1 MKVSIITRHGVGNYG
16 SLLQSMATQNILN
29 ILGFESEI
37 INYRRNDEDY
47 LNLTKT
53 QLASKPEWNKNYI
66 KRFIY
71 RLLREPESILAG
83 KSFDKWRNKY
93 LKLTQKYTEYEQLQ
107 KMPPQADIYMTGS
120 DQVWG
125 AIGSD
130 DYDKAYFLD
139 FVSEDKKRIAYAASF
154 GKTNFTEDIINSYSE
169 WLSRYD
175 SISVR
180 EKSAVEII
188 KNMGLGEVSQVLDP
202 TLLITSDE
210 WSEYIDSEIRGKY
223 VLVYQ
228 LHKNKLLDRYAIEFA
243 KKADLPLLRIS
254 PSIHQINRGGK
265 FVYLPDVGKFL
276 SYIKNAEY
284 MITDSFHGTAFAINF
299 NTQFVDILPGKTK
312 TRNQSILELTG
323 LTDRILTN
331 ADDFG
336 FIDKKIDFTRV
347 NTILKKERENSI
359 NILKGMLECE

>member
-1 MKVSIITRHGVGNYG
+1 MKNR
-16 SLLQSMATQNILN
+16 
-29 ILGFESEI
+29 
-37 INYRRNDEDY
+37 
-47 LNLTKT
+47 
-53 QLASKPEWNKNYI
+53 
-66 KRFIY
+66 
-71 RLLREPESILAG
+71 
-83 KSFDKWRNKY
+83 
-93 LKLTQKYTEYEQLQ
+93 
-107 KMPPQADIYMTGS
+107 
-120 DQVWG
+120 
-125 AIGSD
+125 IGLFS
-130 DYDKAYFLD
+130 
-139 FVSEDKKRIAYAASF
+139 
-154 GKTNFTEDIINSYSE
+154 
-169 WLSRYD
+169 